1 MLPPPPPSRL
11 PLQQSEGKGDRGEFH
26 ELGREER
33 VNKKPQFHI
42 VQKGSNRMA
51 MGTAASGL
59 VVPIVHAYCDHSCD
73 QYWDSLV
80 FHNLEFCSCE

>member
-26 ELGREER
+26 GLGRKER
-33 VNKKPQFHI
+33 VNEKLQCHI
-42 VQKGSNRMA
+42 VQDSNRMA
-51 MGTAASGL
+51 MDAAASGPL
-59 VVPIVHAYCDHSCD
+59 VPIAHANCDHSCD